1 MADAWHHRS
10 DALSSIGS
18 FAGILFARIGYPIMD
33 AVAGVIISLCILKVS
48 YDIFKDGLD
57 KMVDHS
63 CDSETEQKIRDA
75 ALNVQGVQGIDDL
88 KTRLFG
94 DKIYV
99 DVEILLDRNLTLG
112 NAHMIAEQVHD
123 VIENDFTNCKHC
135 MVHVNPTEN

>member
-10 DALSSIGS
+10 DALSSVGS
-18 FAGILFARIGYPIMD
+18 FVGILFARIGFPIMD
-33 AVAGVIISLCILKVS
+33 SIASVVISICIIKAS

-63 CDSETEQKIRDA
+63 CDSETEKEILNTAMKID
-75 ALNVQGVQGIDDL
+75 GVVGIDDL

-99 DVEILLDRNLTLG
+99 DMEIVVDKELKLCD
-112 NAHMIAEQVHD
+112 AHEIAEEVHD
-123 VIENDFTNCKHC
+123 AIEKRFDICKHC
-135 MVHVNPTEN
+135 MVHVNPTK